1 MRNRNMS
8 DIVTTMNKILLSIGA
23 VLSTLYGDI
32 LSAHHDEFKFH
43 IDCKFTKRITQSGE
57 SEVKDAQ
64 FINIYKSNIL
74 PSDPSF
80 FTETM
85 RKRPGFRELA
95 GKKGSR
101 LFVFAGV
108 TSLDPDSL
116 LVIYRD
122 KNAVRTIIQRNSVSS
137 SVLTEL
143 GVCEIF
149 E

>member
-1 MRNRNMS
+1 
-8 DIVTTMNKILLSIGA
+8 
-23 VLSTLYGDI
+23 
-32 LSAHHDEFKFH
+32 
-43 IDCKFTKRITQSGE
+43 
-57 SEVKDAQ
+57 
-64 FINIYKSNIL
+64 
-74 PSDPSF
+74 
-80 FTETM
+80 M